1 MELTKGHVTYMYMYT
16 CIYMY
21 MDFSLEWVGGT
32 TYFIITDLIEESVI
46 VCEILG
52 VLLVLGKLLEL
63 LLLFVVGS
71 DLVQN
76 LDQINRQPTQI
87 HAAGTRYHNNT
98 CTYEYNCTSR
108 K

>member
-1 MELTKGHVTYMYMYT
+1 M
-16 CIYMY
+16 
-21 MDFSLEWVGGT
+21 
-32 TYFIITDLIEESVI
+32 ITDLIEESVI

-52 VLLVLGKLLEL
+52 VLLVLGKFLEL

-87 HAAGTRYHNNT
+87 HAASTRYHNIHVHY
-98 CTYEYNCTSR
+98 YEYTCNCTSR